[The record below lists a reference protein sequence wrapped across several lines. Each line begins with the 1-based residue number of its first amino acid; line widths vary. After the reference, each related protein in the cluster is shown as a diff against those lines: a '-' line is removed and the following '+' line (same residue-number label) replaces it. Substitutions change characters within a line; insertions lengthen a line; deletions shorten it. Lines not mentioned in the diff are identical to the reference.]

1 MPVLEKFTKQPTDVQ
16 DYDIDFSE
24 YLTSMGG
31 DTALS
36 QVTSADPGITLVY
49 SMLTGAVVKVFL
61 SGGVT
66 GTSYKVT
73 TTLTTMGGR
82 VKQAEIVV
90 KVKEV

>member
-1 MPVLEKFTKQPTDVQ
+1 MSVLEKFTKQPADVQ

-24 YLTSMGG
+24 YLASMG
-31 DTALS
+31 DDVALS
-36 QVTSADPGITLVY
+36 YVVSADPGITLVY

-90 KVKEV
+90 RVKEV

>member
-1 MPVLEKFTKQPTDVQ
+1 MSVLEKFTKQPADVQ

-24 YLTSMGG
+24 YLTSMG
-31 DTALS
+31 DIALS

-61 SGGVT
+61 SGGIT
-66 GTSYKVT
+66 GASYKVT

-82 VKQAEIVV
+82 VKQAEIVI